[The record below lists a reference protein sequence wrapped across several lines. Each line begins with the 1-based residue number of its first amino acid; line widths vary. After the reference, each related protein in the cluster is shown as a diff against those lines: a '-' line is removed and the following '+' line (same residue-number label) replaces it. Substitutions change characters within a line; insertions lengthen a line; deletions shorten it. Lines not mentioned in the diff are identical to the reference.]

1 MLPGL
6 LRRLCSRRRR
16 RSEDRKQQ
24 LVVSYSSLDLAR
36 MRMGRVYQLR
46 AVAINK
52 SAVFVLDEQDVPGAV
67 FD

>member
-1 MLPGL
+1 
-6 LRRLCSRRRR
+6 
-16 RSEDRKQQ
+16 
-24 LVVSYSSLDLAR
+24 VSYSSLDLAR